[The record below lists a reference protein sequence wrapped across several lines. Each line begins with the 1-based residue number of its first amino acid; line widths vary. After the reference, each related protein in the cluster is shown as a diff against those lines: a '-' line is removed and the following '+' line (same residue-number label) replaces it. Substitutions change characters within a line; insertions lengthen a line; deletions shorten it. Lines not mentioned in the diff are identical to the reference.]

1 LSHGRLRCSIEFGK
15 SVAGEDWMM
24 DTRSMSPAV
33 KRFWAAFLHQTD
45 DPLDAKTR
53 LYEVFQI
60 GDSEA
65 DADEGAD
72 LIVAGI
78 KTATSS
84 LLWEYE
90 ATGNRQPTKG
100 VLSILTNGSAE
111 PVCIVETTWLKVQA
125 FSQVDAQFAR
135 DYGEWDGTL
144 ETWRKECSAY
154 YSNQC
159 EALNRIPSP
168 DMPILCERFRVV
180 FPKSR

>member
-1 LSHGRLRCSIEFGK
+1 
-15 SVAGEDWMM
+15 MM

-33 KRFWAAFLHQTD
+33 KRFWAAFLHQAD
-45 DPLDAKTR
+45 DPLDAETR
-53 LYEVFQI
+53 LYEVFQV

-90 ATGNRQPTKG
+90 ATGNRPPSMG
-100 VLSILTNGSAE
+100 VFSVLTNGRAE
-111 PVCIVETTWLKVQA
+111 PVCVLETTWVKVQP
-125 FSQVDAQFAR
+125 FNQVDEQFAR

-144 ETWRKECSAY
+144 ASWRKECLAY
-154 YSNQC
+154 YARQC
-159 EALNRIPSP
+159 KALGRIPSP
-168 DMPILCERFRVV
+168 DMPLVCERFRIA
-180 FPKSR
+180 FPKSN